1 MSAASMVLTEFGQS
15 LGLTDFRWPD
25 AGMAAFAFDARGT
38 LYLEE
43 RDEVLLVYL
52 VRPLD
57 PHRRSPELLKSA
69 LRLCHYR
76 QQWPY
81 VVQAGL
87 QDESQL
93 VFLARLPVREVTL
106 PELEQALD
114 LLTRLHDR
122 CAERA

>member
-1 MSAASMVLTEFGQS
+1 M
-15 LGLTDFRWPD
+15 
-25 AGMAAFAFDARGT
+25 
-38 LYLEE
+38 
-43 RDEVLLVYL
+43 
-52 VRPLD
+52 
-57 PHRRSPELLKSA
+57 
-69 LRLCHYR
+69 
-76 QQWPY
+76 
-81 VVQAGL
+81 QAGL